1 MVPPPAAA
9 PPAAPAV
16 SVGIANLPNQRHK
29 IVSRKGTNFT
39 VMVVGESGL
48 GKTTFINTLFTTL
61 MREYKRPEMRFA
73 RQLDRTVSIDVVRA
87 DIEEKGFNVRL
98 SVVDTPGFGD
108 YANNSDCWVPIVEFL
123 DEQHRAKLTAE
134 SQRDRRQFDDLRV
147 HVCLYFIQPTGHTL
161 KPLDIEVMKQLC
173 TRVNLIPVIAKA
185 DTITHTEMQAF
196 KDRIRDCIETHGI
209 SVYSPSPHSDDEET
223 TRRNNAILSA
233 MPFSIIASENDVA
246 VNGQTVRGRQYI
258 WGVAEGFII
267 AWFLRC
273 IYKKYAV
280 ENEKHCDFKKL
291 RNLLIRTHMHDL
303 IQTTHDAHYESFRVK
318 KLTSEGRSDDD
329 PVISARRNF
338 ESKMKEEV
346 YGTGQARGEQVQT
359 MGAKGGCFV
368 EFFHL
373 NTEQLMSERDR
384 LNEDLDKQ
392 HSLVKQLEEELEEI
406 IAARKR

>member
-9 PPAAPAV
+9 STPAAPAV

-29 IVSRKGTNFT
+29 IVSRKGANFT

-108 YANNSDCWVPIVEFL
+108 YANNSDCWVPIIEFL
-123 DEQHRAKLTAE
+123 DEQHREKLTTE
-134 SQRDRRQFDDLRV
+134 SRRDRRQFDDLRV

-161 KPLDIEVMKQLC
+161 KPLDIQVMKHLC

-185 DTITHTEMQAF
+185 DTITTAEMQAF

-209 SVYSPSPHSDDEET
+209 SVYSPVPHSDDEET

-233 MPFSIIASENDVA
+233 MPFSIIASENDVV

-258 WGVAEGFII
+258 WGVAE
-267 AWFLRC
+267 
-273 IYKKYAV
+273 V

-303 IQTTHDAHYESFRVK
+303 IQTTHDTHYESFRVN

-338 ESKMKEEV
+338 ESKMKEEEEALRKRF
-346 YGTGQARGEQVQT
+346 TEQVRQEENR
-359 MGAKGGCFV
+359 FRQW
-368 EFFHL
+368 
-373 NTEQLMSERDR
+373 EQKLMSERDR

>member
-1 MVPPPAAA
+1 MAPPAAA
-9 PPAAPAV
+9 APAAPTV

-123 DEQHRAKLTAE
+123 DEQHRSKLETE
-134 SQRDRRQFDDLRV
+134 SRRDRKQFDDLRV

-185 DTITHTEMQAF
+185 DTITTAEMQAF

-209 SVYSPSPHSDDEET
+209 SVFSPVPHSDDEET

-233 MPFSIIASENDVA
+233 MPFSIIASENDVV

-258 WGVAEGFII
+258 WGVAE
-267 AWFLRC
+267 
-273 IYKKYAV
+273 V
-280 ENEKHCDFKKL
+280 ENENHCDFKKL
-291 RNLLIRTHMHDL
+291 RNLLIRTHMHEL

-318 KLTSEGRSDDD
+318 KLTSDGRSDDD

-338 ESKMKEEV
+338 EAKMKEEEEALRKKF
-346 YGTGQARGEQVQT
+346 TEQVRQEENR
-359 MGAKGGCFV
+359 FRQW
-368 EFFHL
+368 
-373 NTEQLMSERDR
+373 EQKLMSERDR

>member
-258 WGVAEGFII
+258 WGVAE
-267 AWFLRC
+267 
-273 IYKKYAV
+273 V

-338 ESKMKEEV
+338 ESKMKEEEEALRKRF
-346 YGTGQARGEQVQT
+346 TEQVRQEENR
-359 MGAKGGCFV
+359 FRQW
-368 EFFHL
+368 
-373 NTEQLMSERDR
+373 EQKLMSERDR